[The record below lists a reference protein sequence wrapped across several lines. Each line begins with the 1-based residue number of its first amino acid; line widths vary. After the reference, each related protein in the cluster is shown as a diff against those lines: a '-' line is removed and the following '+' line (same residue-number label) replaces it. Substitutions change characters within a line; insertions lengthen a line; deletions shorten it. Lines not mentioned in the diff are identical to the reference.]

1 MTFSFALSRCLPLA
15 SGALFV
21 LASLSPAE
29 EEPSVITGSFAPE
42 DVDRMIQSFG
52 PVISSSGAEDSA
64 SRIPP
69 SAGAAADS
77 FDDSAADSTEVSPS
91 APSRP
96 GPISREFRE
105 VLYADLARWVEAMRE
120 SEPEL
125 RDAKL
130 IALLLRLNPLH
141 PIEQFPG
148 DYAEA
153 LRLHHWALSGSPE
166 ALEQLARAFACGK
179 LGALHFVVDDG
190 AADFYRR
197 RAAAA
202 LPSVP

>member
-1 MTFSFALSRCLPLA
+1 MTFSFVFRLPLA
-15 SGALFV
+15 SGALFALV
-21 LASLSPAE
+21 SLSPAE
-29 EEPSVITGSFAPE
+29 EESAALSGAFDPA
-42 DVDRMIQSFG
+42 DVDRMIQGFG
-52 PVISSSGAEDSA
+52 PVISSSGASGGEGRAPASSA
-64 SRIPP
+64 
-69 SAGAAADS
+69 
-77 FDDSAADSTEVSPS
+77 DSAADSAEVSPS
-91 APSRP
+91 APSRL
-96 GPISREFRE
+96 GPISREFRD
-105 VLYADLARWVEAMRE
+105 VLYADLARWVEAMRQ

-125 RDAKL
+125 RDSKL

-153 LRLHHWALSGSPE
+153 LRLHHRALLGSPE

-179 LGALHFVVDDG
+179 LGALHFVEDDG

-197 RAAAA
+197 RAAEA

>member
-1 MTFSFALSRCLPLA
+1 M
-15 SGALFV
+15 
-21 LASLSPAE
+21 
-29 EEPSVITGSFAPE
+29 
-42 DVDRMIQSFG
+42 
-52 PVISSSGAEDSA
+52 SSGA
-64 SRIPP
+64 
-69 SAGAAADS
+69 
-77 FDDSAADSTEVSPS
+77 
-91 APSRP
+91 PSRL
-96 GPISREFRE
+96 GPISREFRD
-105 VLYADLARWVEAMRE
+105 VLYADLARWVEAMRQ

-153 LRLHHWALSGSPE
+153 LRLHHRALLGSPE

-179 LGALHFVVDDG
+179 LGALHFVEDEG

-202 LPSVP
+202 LPPVP